1 MGPCHRGR
9 RGRHGCRCCDE
20 APAGSNARAATAAA
34 GASPSPARRAQ
45 CATAPPR
52 SRFQDPLRVDSAA
65 RGSASLR
72 AGAGRE
78 LTCQSRLTKPIRTGA
93 FGPSPKYYPIG

>member
-1 MGPCHRGR
+1 MEPLS
-9 RGRHGCRCCDE
+9 
-20 APAGSNARAATAAA
+20 ALTARAVAAAAA
-34 GASPSPARRAQ
+34 GASPPPARRAQ

-72 AGAGRE
+72 AGARRG
-78 LTCQSRLTKPIRTGA
+78 LTCQSRFIKPIRA
-93 FGPSPKYYPIG
+93 VAAGPGPRQRPIG

>member
-1 MGPCHRGR
+1 MEPLS
-9 RGRHGCRCCDE
+9 
-20 APAGSNARAATAAA
+20 ALTASAAAAAA
-34 GASPSPARRAQ
+34 GASPPPARRAQ

-65 RGSASLR
+65 RGSASLQ

-78 LTCQSRLTKPIRTGA
+78 LTCQSRFIEPIRA
-93 FGPSPKYYPIG
+93 VAAGPGPRHRPIG